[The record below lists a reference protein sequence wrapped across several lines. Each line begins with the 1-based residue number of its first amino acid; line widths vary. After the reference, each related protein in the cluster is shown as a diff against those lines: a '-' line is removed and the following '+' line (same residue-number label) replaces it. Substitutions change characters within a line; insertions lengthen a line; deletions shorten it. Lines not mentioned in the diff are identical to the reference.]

1 MKYRI
6 YLLLLALTMCCTA
19 CEKVLDY
26 EGSMEDLLKGSMVIN
41 AVAVADTPFVVYL
54 TYADRADKTIVKRY
68 VDFATAMYQNGE
80 SGYQSSD
87 YLKNK
92 QVTNAQVEVQVNG
105 QANYIMNFDEK
116 SMCYK
121 SIYIPQEGDHVVVT
135 AQNREIQG
143 IDANGITIADT
154 NILTAEATVP
164 AKPQIEIVS
173 HEVLA
178 ENPYKYIN
186 DLRFETDS
194 IMRIKLRINN
204 TGGNSYYRLRIR
216 GIGMGYSIGGVSDS
230 FTTRWDTHPHY
241 AIQDIFFSDD
251 ELFMDSRLT
260 TNFGGW
266 PAFFSN
272 VFKSPEGDYS
282 FVVDSP
288 KVPYSPPYYSWM
300 AENGDTVDLSHVNE
314 IPFLPT
320 QVAVELEAI
329 TEDYYHFLK
338 SVELYRISNDDANS
352 ETILI
357 HGNAVNGW
365 GVLGAM
371 SYDRHTIYYDN

>member
-26 EGSMEDLLKGSMVIN
+26 EGSLEDLSKGSMVIN

-54 TYADRADKTIVKRY
+54 TYADRADKAIVKRY
-68 VDFATAMYQNGE
+68 VDFATAMYQDGK
-80 SGYQSSD
+80 SDYQSNE

-121 SIYIPQEGDHVVVT
+121 STYIPQEGDHVVVKAKMGVINT
-135 AQNREIQG
+135 EVVLMNEE
-143 IDANGITIADT
+143 T
-154 NILTAEATVP
+154 LTAEATVP
-164 AKPQIEIVS
+164 AKPKIEIVG
-173 HEVLA
+173 HEVLTV
-178 ENPYKYIN
+178 NPYKYIN
-186 DLRFETDS
+186 DLTFETDS
-194 IMRIKLRINN
+194 IMRIQLRIKN

-230 FTTRWDTHPHY
+230 FTTRWDTHPYY

-272 VFKSPEGDYS
+272 VFSGQLLPGGDYS

-288 KVPYSPPYYSWM
+288 KVPYSPPYREWM
-300 AENGDTVDLSHVNE
+300 TENGDTVDLSHVNE

-338 SVELYRISNDDANS
+338 SVELYRIANDDANS